1 MAMTAWPRVN
11 EATTDAQYAE
21 LFDSVIG
28 TGVRDAAELKV
39 DADSSGLNV
48 KVAAGFAVVAG
59 SAFLS
64 TAAETLAIAGNST
77 TNPRV
82 DAIILR
88 RDFSQSPAVVTLL
101 VKQGTAGSNATAPA
115 LTQQPKGV
123 YEELLATVAVAAGA
137 ATITSANVSD
147 RRSFLSSRVGVWT
160 TAKRPPARAG
170 RIGFNTEL
178 SRWEGHDGSTWGGLL
193 PAILPLTQGGTGGNT
208 PATARS
214 SLGIRSGTA
223 APNNADGADGD
234 IYFQVI

>member
-28 TGVRDAAELKV
+28 TGVRDSTELRV
-39 DADSSGLNV
+39 DADSTGLNV

-64 TAAETLAIAGNST
+64 TATETLTIGGNAT

-82 DAIILR
+82 DAVILR
-88 RDFSQSPAVVTLL
+88 RDFSQSPAVVRLV
-101 VKQGTAGSNATAPA
+101 VKQGTAGTNATAPA
-115 LTQQPKGV
+115 LTQQRNGV
-123 YEELLATVAVAAGA
+123 YEELLGTVNVAAGA
-137 ATITSANVSD
+137 ATITSANVTD

-160 TAKRPPARAG
+160 TAKRPTARVG

-178 SRWEGHDGSTWGGLL
+178 SRWEGHDGSAWGGLL
-193 PAILPLTQGGTGGNT
+193 PAVLGIADGGTGAQT
-208 PATARS
+208 TAGARNN
-214 SLGIRSGTA
+214 LGIRSGTA
-223 APNNADGADGD
+223 APNNADGVDGD